1 MTELVVVTVVKND
14 LYGLR
19 ETLKSFGDQ
28 SITAHLILID
38 GFSTDGTFEEIQQ
51 WQSQFNCQ
59 VIQANDNGPY
69 AAMNRALEILD
80 QDDYVWFMNAGD
92 LFGTRDSIKNV
103 KAAIS
108 DTEFN
113 WAYGSFSVIEAC
125 GVLREIPHQSS
136 YSIQNHAYGRT
147 PICHQAVITRVR
159 ALRAVGDFDVRFPI
173 AADYRALLL
182 LGQKSRPYIFE
193 EVLAQYR
200 AGGVSDRTIYRNLI
214 EQKRIRAE
222 VLGTNATILSKSY
235 IYDTKRI
242 LRLCAGTLMSLLV
255 RKRIISP
262 NWRANS
268 KLRNTSSSK
277 S

>member
-1 MTELVVVTVVKND
+1 MTKLVVVTVVKND
-14 LYGLR
+14 LTGLR
-19 ETLKSFGDQ
+19 ETLKSFAEQ
-28 SITAHLILID
+28 SATARLIVID

-103 KAAIS
+103 EAAIS

-113 WAYGSFSVIEAC
+113 WAYGSFSVIEAS

-200 AGGVSDRTIYRNLI
+200 AGGISDRTIYRNLI
-214 EQKRIRAE
+214 EQRRIRAE

>member
-14 LYGLR
+14 LNGLR
-19 ETLKSFGDQ
+19 ETLKSFAEQ
-28 SITAHLILID
+28 SATARLIVID

-51 WQSQFNCQ
+51 WQSKLNCQ

-69 AAMNRALEILD
+69 AAMNRAIDMLNEE
-80 QDDYVWFMNAGD
+80 DYVWFMNAGD

-103 KAAIS
+103 KTVFL

-113 WAYGSFSVIEAC
+113 WAYGSFSIMEAS
-125 GVLREIPHQSS
+125 GVLREIPHQSA

-159 ALRAVGDFDVRFPI
+159 DLREVGEFDVRFPI

-200 AGGVSDRTIYRNLI
+200 AGGISDRTIYRNLI
-214 EQKRIRAE
+214 EQRRIRVE
-222 VLGTNATILSKSY
+222 VLGTNPSILFKSY